1 MERSGLPFVTGI
13 VHEHITMD
21 SFEDEEQGQG
31 GSDEWLDVDDDP
43 SKPFLRPV
51 RIYGSRL
58 ARDKDVIAF
67 EERAEEREWDIDDHK
82 IEVLELQSRYDTDL
96 HWGLS
101 EKQVLKN
108 RKHYGENFLQP
119 PPKPSA
125 FLKFFRAVI
134 GGLNALLWGSAFL
147 SFLSYGAQYIYT
159 DRISNDNLVLGCALI
174 VVVHISGA
182 FSFYQEFKSSRI
194 MESFKTMVPRSCVVF
209 REGSRAEIDV
219 KELVV
224 GDLVEINYGD
234 LVPADIRILEC
245 QNFTVDNSALTGEAE
260 PQKRLSVCTDDNPME
275 TKNLAFFS
283 TNAVQGTAKGVV
295 IRVGNK
301 TLMGRL
307 AKLACGLDSG
317 PSPIAV
323 EMNKFIMI
331 MTIRSLVF
339 GGVFFGLA
347 LAIGFSLIDSIF
359 FLIGIVVANVP
370 EGLAVTFTTI
380 LSVTAKRMAKNHCLV
395 KHLHAVEALGSTSC
409 ICSDKTGTLTQNV
422 MSVAHLFFNSAV
434 ALADTSEFVTGQQ
447 FDMQDPGFAALANVA
462 ALCSR
467 ANFRPGQEDIP
478 VLKRTVEGDAS
489 ETAILKFMELQMG
502 NVSRYRVNFPKLCE
516 IPFNSTNK
524 YQVSIHDMSKTSD
537 PRHLLVIKGAPERV
551 INLCTTILNGN
562 EELLIDARQKEIFNS
577 TYVGLAKL
585 GERVLG
591 FADCRLPL
599 DRFPLG
605 YKFSSEDPDYLDIG
619 FRFVGLISMIDPP
632 RASVPDAVS
641 KCRSAGIR
649 LVMVTGD
656 HPVTAKAIA
665 RAVNIL
671 SEGNETIEERAERLG
686 CTVEEINP
694 TTIKAAVVSGAELK
708 LLSASQLRNLL
719 RNHTEIVFARTSP
732 EQKYIIVDAF
742 QKLGYIVAAT
752 GDGVND
758 SPALKKAD
766 VGVSM
771 GIAGTEVSKETADI
785 ILMDDNFSSIVT
797 GIEEG
802 RLIFDNLKK
811 LIAYN
816 MADNIAE
823 MYSVWLFMVLR
834 IPLPMGTIAMLLTV
848 LGTDVLPA
856 ISIAYEKAEA
866 DIMKLRPRNPKKQ
879 TLVTPQLLS
888 YTYGQ
893 TAVLECTAG
902 FFAYF
907 LTYAQSGWLPG
918 DLIGIEKKWHSRSVN
933 DLVDS
938 YGQEWSYE
946 ARSQL
951 GLTSQT
957 AFFVA
962 IVLTQFAN
970 VICCKTR
977 RVSLFQKGMRNKKMN
992 AALIFALALVGALVY
1007 VPNLNASV
1015 NLTVLRPEVWLAP
1028 LPFAFFLIIYDE
1040 IRKFI
1045 VRNFPK
1051 TVVGN
1056 HLDT

>member
-1 MERSGLPFVTGI
+1 MYVCAKEFV
-13 VHEHITMD
+13 
-21 SFEDEEQGQG
+21 
-31 GSDEWLDVDDDP
+31 
-43 SKPFLRPV
+43 K
-51 RIYGSRL
+51 
-58 ARDKDVIAF
+58 
-67 EERAEEREWDIDDHK
+67 
-82 IEVLELQSRYDTDL
+82 LQAQ
-96 HWGLS
+96 GLS

-125 FLKFFRAVI
+125 LFKFFKAVI

-147 SFLSYGAQYIYT
+147 SFLSYGVQFIYS
-159 DRISNDNLVLGCALI
+159 DHISNDNLVLGCALI
-174 VVVHISGA
+174 VVVHVSGA
-182 FSFYQEFKSSRI
+182 FSFYQEYKSSRI
-194 MESFKTMVPRSCVVF
+194 MESFKTMVPRSAMVF
-209 REGSRAEIDV
+209 REGSRVEIDV

-260 PQKRLSVCTDDNPME
+260 PQKRLSTCTDDNPME
-275 TKNLAFFS
+275 SKNLAFFS

-323 EMNKFIMI
+323 EMNKFIVI

-434 ALADTSEFVTGQQ
+434 AFADTSEFVTGQQ

-467 ANFRPGQEDIP
+467 ANFRPGQEDVP

-489 ETAILKFMELQMG
+489 ETAILKFMELQME
-502 NVSRYRVNFPKLCE
+502 NVSRYRTNFPKVCE

-524 YQVSIHDMSKTSD
+524 YQVSIHDMSNTED

-551 INLCTTILNGN
+551 INLCSTILNGN
-562 EELLIDARQKEIFNS
+562 EELLIDAHQKHIFS
-577 TYVGLAKL
+577 TAYLGLAKM

-599 DRFPLG
+599 DKFPLG
-605 YKFSSEDPDYLDIG
+605 YKFSSEDPDFMEIG

-686 CTVEEINP
+686 CSIQEINP
-694 TTIKAAVVSGAELK
+694 TTIKAAVVTGAELK

-752 GDGVND
+752 GDGNLIQTTNNRINCPIYFRTYIFLFGPSMKGVND

-823 MYSVWLFMVLR
+823 MYSVWLFMILR

-866 DIMKLRPRNPKKQ
+866 DIMKLKPRNPKKQ

-888 YTYGQ
+888 YVYGQ
-893 TAVLECTAG
+893 TAVVECTAG

-933 DLVDS
+933 DLIDS
-938 YGQEWSYE
+938 YGQEWSYT

-951 GLTSQT
+951 GITSQT

-977 RVSLFQKGMRNKKMN
+977 RVSLLQKGMRNKKMN
-992 AALIFALALVGALVY
+992 AALVFAILLGAALVY
-1007 VPNLNASV
+1007 VPSLNASV
-1015 NLTVLRPEVWLAP
+1015 NLTVLRPEVWLTP
-1028 LPFAFFLIIYDE
+1028 LPFAVFLIIYDE

-1051 TVVGN
+1051 SVVGN